1 MYIKL
6 LNEVIKEKQGQIEEK
21 EKIKVSNLALDAY
34 IPKVY
39 ASDGDKLEIYQE
51 IQEVST
57 LVELEVF
64 KNKIKDIYGKI
75 PNEVMLLLRKRKI
88 DILSSSIYIESL
100 EETKEA
106 IIILLS
112 KTTSEIKRI
121 GINLLSNLESL
132 ARDIIFSFVDNQIK
146 IKLKKDNSYLE
157 KLEKLLVIIDKTCQ
171 SGK

>member
-1 MYIKL
+1 
-6 LNEVIKEKQGQIEEK
+6 
-21 EKIKVSNLALDAY
+21 
-34 IPKVY
+34 
-39 ASDGDKLEIYQE
+39 
-51 IQEVST
+51 
-57 LVELEVF
+57 
-64 KNKIKDIYGKI
+64 
-75 PNEVMLLLRKRKI
+75 MLLLRKRKI
-88 DILSSSIYIESL
+88 DILSSSIYIDSL

-157 KLEKLLVIIDKTCQ
+157 KLEKLLVIIDKTCR

>member
-1 MYIKL
+1 
-6 LNEVIKEKQGQIEEK
+6 
-21 EKIKVSNLALDAY
+21 
-34 IPKVY
+34 
-39 ASDGDKLEIYQE
+39 
-51 IQEVST
+51 
-57 LVELEVF
+57 
-64 KNKIKDIYGKI
+64 
-75 PNEVMLLLRKRKI
+75 MLLLRKRKI